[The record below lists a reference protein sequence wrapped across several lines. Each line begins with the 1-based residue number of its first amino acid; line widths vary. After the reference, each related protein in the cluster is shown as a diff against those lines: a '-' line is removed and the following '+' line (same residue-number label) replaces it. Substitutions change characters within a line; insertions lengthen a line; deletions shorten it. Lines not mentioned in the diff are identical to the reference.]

1 MTEHMP
7 LGGAN
12 ETVKR
17 GQIKLTKSA
26 DESGGGGRSAFQRR
40 DRPTGG
46 AISGLLARFH
56 DGYTDS
62 EIAIPE
68 NCSRKTEE
76 SALSDPCFGVTVGL
90 ESQKLI
96 SEQGDRNASTRR

>member
-1 MTEHMP
+1 MP
-7 LGGAN
+7 LH
-12 ETVKR
+12 TVHCGPQR
-17 GQIKLTKSA
+17 SRRIASSA

-62 EIAIPE
+62 EIALPQ
-68 NCSRKTEE
+68 NCSRKTEGF
-76 SALSDPCFGVTVGL
+76 ALSDLYFGITDGR
-90 ESQKLI
+90 ESQKLMNKK
-96 SEQGDRNASTRR
+96 GDRNASTRR